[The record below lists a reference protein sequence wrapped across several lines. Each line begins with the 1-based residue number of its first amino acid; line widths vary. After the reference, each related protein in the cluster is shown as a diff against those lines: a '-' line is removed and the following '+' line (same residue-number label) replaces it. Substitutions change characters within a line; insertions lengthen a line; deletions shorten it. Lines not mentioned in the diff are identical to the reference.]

1 MSTGWLDGKVALVT
15 GGSAGI
21 GRAIVERFVAEGAR
35 VCAMSRS
42 RDRLGQLRDA
52 LGGASVAVAAGDVTR
67 LEDNARAVEAAV
79 AAFGRLDVLVA
90 NAGIFDCFAPLEG
103 LAPEVMDRAF
113 DEIFAVNVK
122 GCLFAAKAA
131 LPALRAAGGGSII
144 FSASQASFYPDG
156 GGPIYTASK
165 HALVGLIR
173 QLAFELAPRI
183 RVNGVAPG
191 GTVTEIAGPPSLADW
206 CARRKMGEERAESIR
221 RRNPLGLAQQPE
233 DHTASYVL
241 LASDQSKAITGAVIE
256 SDGGLGIRGLTGP
269 RTP

>member
-1 MSTGWLDGKVALVT
+1 MT

-21 GRAIVERFVAEGAR
+21 GRAIVERFVSEGAG

-42 RDRLGQLRDA
+42 RGTLEELREQLGRDR
-52 LGGASVAVAAGDVTR
+52 VTVTVGDVTR
-67 LEDNARAVEAAV
+67 LDDNVRAVEDAV
-79 AAFGRLDVLVA
+79 RVFGKLDVLVS
-90 NAGIFDCFAPLEG
+90 NAGIFDCFVSLEG
-103 LAPEVMDRAF
+103 LTPDVIERAF
-113 DEIFAVNVK
+113 DEVFAVNVK
-122 GCLFAAKAA
+122 GCLLGARAA
-131 LPALRAAGGGSII
+131 LPALQTAGGGSMI

-191 GTVTEIAGPPSLADW
+191 GTITEIAGPPSLAAW
-206 CARRKMGEERAESIR
+206 CAGRKRGEERAESIR
-221 RRNPLGLAQQPE
+221 HRNPLGLAQQPE

-241 LASDQSKAITGAVIE
+241 LASDQSKAITGTVIE
-256 SDGGLGIRGLTGP
+256 STAGIGIRGLTGP
-269 RTP
+269 RNA